1 GPAPLRGPPRR
12 LRVRAGRA
20 RGGLRRPAGGGIRR
34 HPERELF
41 PGVSRQRSAMPP
53 IRSDQPL
60 VPSVLDR
67 LLDDNPEVSSE
78 PAKNRAQLLPDMKL
92 PARRDLE
99 NLLNARRRNLVPPP
113 GLSELADSL
122 LSYGIPDFSGTGPAT
137 AKDREAFCRVIEG
150 IIREN
155 EPRLVRVA
163 VELAANPEAAD
174 RTLRFRIDALLRAD
188 PAPEPVIFDST
199 LEPATTQFELT
210 GG

>member
-1 GPAPLRGPPRR
+1 
-12 LRVRAGRA
+12 
-20 RGGLRRPAGGGIRR
+20 
-34 HPERELF
+34 
-41 PGVSRQRSAMPP
+41 MPP

-78 PAKNRAQLLPDMKL
+78 PAKNRAQLLRDMKL
-92 PARRDLE
+92 SVRRDLE